1 MDMVPAASKKQAVAK
16 LVESVSAA
24 NGNML
29 VGMFGI
35 KWCARGKQ
43 SLGGE
48 RVTKLIFTVFWPRSV
63 GS

>member
-35 KWCARGKQ
+35 KWCAPVASNLSGA
-43 SLGGE
+43 SE
-48 RVTKLIFTVFWPRSV
+48 SRS
-63 GS
+63 